1 MLSNA
6 CPICEHGACHS
17 AVHQTRRGARPGK
30 RPRPGLASGG
40 GSSST
45 TDRGERP
52 PGRRE
57 RALGFCGRILGGQ
70 ISNQQIRPDCR
81 IRWPPDMGRSSLAR
95 PLYPIH
101 LRLKHIYIYICLPQL
116 QKIALRFVGVY
127 IQFQYSI
134 GASDGALYRSQ
145 LGGCRPPPTLRRGSG
160 GWPDKAGFW
169 GSLKPWRGETRLKEN
184 MLGLRESLVAPSR

>member
-101 LRLKHIYIYICLPQL
+101 LRLKHIYMSASATKNRTQICWRIYTIPIFNRGL
-116 QKIALRFVGVY
+116 GW
-127 IQFQYSI
+127 S
-134 GASDGALYRSQ
+134 SRSQ
-145 LGGCRPPPTLRRGSG
+145 LGGCRPPRPSAGGLGGSSPPRSTYSGGSG
-160 GWPDKAGFW
+160 GREPPREK
-169 GSLKPWRGETRLKEN
+169 LKPCF
-184 MLGLRESLVAPSR
+184 